1 MTTRIMP
8 RLDRILRDFE
18 VFADKIARHPES
30 IGVGGAVRPSA
41 GLKESPTLN
50 PPQPYKQRP

>member
-1 MTTRIMP
+1 MVP
-8 RLDRILRDFE
+8 RFDRILRDFE

-41 GLKESPTLN
+41 GLKESPTVG